1 MYNGK
6 ILDDCLKCAPTYFVQ
21 IISQLFSFFLNIN
34 AQPDQCRLLHA
45 QSLMGGVTDIAVVL
59 KESQNQENIILVVCS
74 LNHFT

>member
-1 MYNGK
+1 MCTN
-6 ILDDCLKCAPTYFVQ
+6 IFCSDHLSAV
-21 IISQLFSFFLNIN
+21 LFFFLNIN